1 MVRAA
6 GCTVSVD
13 RVGNI
18 FARRPGVTRTCPPV
32 MTGSHIDTQP
42 TGGKFDGCFGV
53 MAGLEVIRTLNDLGV
68 ETEAPLEVV
77 VWTNEEGSRFAPCMM
92 GSGVFAGKF
101 TLEETLAKRD
111 ADGVSVG
118 EALDAIGYAGARD
131 CLGHPVGAISRR
143 TSNGADPRGRGE
155 DHRRGARRA
164 RAEMVRSVPAR
175 RRGTRRANAD
185 APAQGRPGR
194 CRGGGRG
201 GQSRSPRP
209 SAACL
214 RHGRLPAR
222 LSRFAQRDTRRSED
236 DLDFRHLQPER
247 LDSMIAEVRQVIAA
261 TCEKHG
267 LQYELVPTADF
278 PPLYFDQGCVGAVR
292 EAAQALGM
300 PQMDIVSGAGHDAI
314 FLAELGPAGMIFVP
328 CENGIS
334 HNEIENASPDDL
346 AAGCAVLLRAML
358 QGLRGDRRRPPGGL
372 SGASIEAPALTA
384 FYTGSV
390 GRITPGALSADARL
404 AADNRVAVMRPTC
417 CAGYGGALS
426 ADASL
431 GRRGAQITLPSRSLS
446 SAAASRPRSVSRTS
460 VGVLAEGGRR
470 VAVFHRRLGQA
481 NRAGHLRHRPGQR
494 GGELHAGRGPA
505 PAGRRTPAPGR

>member
-1 MVRAA
+1 MSTARNVLQSTQRHIDGQRLWQSLMDLARLGATAKGGVCRLALSDLDRQARDLFVQWCEAA

-18 FARRPGVTRTCPPV
+18 FARRPGRNPDLPPV

-131 CLGHPVGAISRR
+131 CLGHPVGAYFEAHIEQGPILEDEEKTIGVVLGALGQKWFDLSLRGVEAHAGPTPMHLRKDALVGAAAVVEAVNRAALGHQPHACGTVGCLHAYPGSR
-143 TSNGADPRGRGE
+143 NVIPGE
-155 DHRRGARRA
+155 VK
-164 RAEMVRSVPAR
+164 M
-175 RRGTRRANAD
+175 T
-185 APAQGRPGR
+185 
-194 CRGGGRG
+194 
-201 GQSRSPRP
+201 
-209 SAACL
+209 
-214 RHGRLPAR
+214 
-222 LSRFAQRDTRRSED
+222 
-236 DLDFRHLQPER
+236 LDFRHLQPER

-358 QGLRGDRRRPPGGL
+358 K
-372 SGASIEAPALTA
+372 ASEA
-384 FYTGSV
+384 
-390 GRITPGALSADARL
+390 I
-404 AADNRVAVMRPTC
+404 
-417 CAGYGGALS
+417 AG
-426 ADASL
+426 
-431 GRRGAQITLPSRSLS
+431 
-446 SAAASRPRSVSRTS
+446 
-460 VGVLAEGGRR
+460 
-470 VAVFHRRLGQA
+470 
-481 NRAGHLRHRPGQR
+481 
-494 GGELHAGRGPA
+494 
-505 PAGRRTPAPGR
+505 